1 MQYSVLS
8 LCQKYNQKIPIHEY
22 LEEVFFEANSFI
34 THIVVYSSFLHCC
47 WILMEQYE
55 GDDETYR

>member
-1 MQYSVLS
+1 MQYSV

-34 THIVVYSSFLHCC
+34 THIVVYSSFSTLLLDSHGT
-47 WILMEQYE
+47 I
-55 GDDETYR
+55 